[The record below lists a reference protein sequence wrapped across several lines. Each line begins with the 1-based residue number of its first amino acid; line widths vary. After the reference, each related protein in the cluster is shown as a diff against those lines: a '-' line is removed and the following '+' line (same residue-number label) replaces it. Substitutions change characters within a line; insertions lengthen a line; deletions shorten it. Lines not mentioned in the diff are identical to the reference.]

1 MSTPE
6 PATPPAAGEGEP
18 PRRRID
24 RRGLLA
30 LGALL
35 FVVSTAQT
43 WWANRHDERLGQ
55 AVAALAQP
63 GDIRM
68 ISSENCAICQLAR
81 NWLLEH
87 RVPFKE
93 CLIER
98 DTACREDFVAT
109 GAPGTPVF
117 QVRGEQML
125 GFRAEALRELLERQA
140 ARPAPSSKDL

>member
-1 MSTPE
+1 MS
-6 PATPPAAGEGEP
+6 AAGEPTREDP

-24 RRGLLA
+24 RRSLLA
-30 LGALL
+30 LGTLL

-43 WWANRHDERLGQ
+43 WWAKRYDERLGES
-55 AVAALAQP
+55 VAALARP

-81 NWLLEH
+81 QWLLEH

-98 DTACREDFVAT
+98 DAACRADFVAT
-109 GAPGTPVF
+109 GAPGTPVL
-117 QVRGEQML
+117 QVRGEPLL
-125 GFRAEALRELLERQA
+125 GFRAEALLDLLERQQAAGA
-140 ARPAPSSKDL
+140 ARAVSKNL

>member
-1 MSTPE
+1 M
-6 PATPPAAGEGEP
+6 GDDP

-24 RRGLLA
+24 RRSLLA
-30 LGALL
+30 LGTLL

-43 WWANRHDERLGQ
+43 WWANRYDDRLGE

-68 ISSENCAICQLAR
+68 ISSEHCAICQLAR

-98 DTACREDFVAT
+98 DAACRADFVAS
-109 GAPGTPVF
+109 GSPGTTVL

-125 GFRAEALRELLERQA
+125 GFKAEGLREVLERQTA
-140 ARPAPSSKDL
+140 GPGPASKDL

>member
-1 MSTPE
+1 VSPPGDAAAE
-6 PATPPAAGEGEP
+6 QAPAT
-18 PRRRID
+18 RRIN
-24 RRGLLA
+24 RKSLLA

-35 FVVSTAQT
+35 FAVSTLQT
-43 WWANRHDERLGQ
+43 WWANRSDDRLGE

-68 ISSENCAICQLAR
+68 ISSESCAICQLAR
-81 NWLLEH
+81 QWLLQH
-87 RVPFKE
+87 RVPFSE

-98 DTACREDFVAT
+98 DAACRADFVAT

-125 GFRAEALRELLERQA
+125 GFRAAALRDLLERDE
-140 ARPAPSSKDL
+140 RRGPP

>member
-1 MSTPE
+1 MSDTGA
-6 PATPPAAGEGEP
+6 PAPQPNEQEAP
-18 PRRRID
+18 PRRGID
-24 RRGLLA
+24 RKSLLA

-43 WWANRHDERLGQ
+43 WWAGRYDKRLGDS
-55 AVAALAQP
+55 VAALAAP

-81 NWLLEH
+81 QWLLQH
-87 RVPFKE
+87 RVPFQE

-98 DTACREDFVAT
+98 DAACRADFEAT

-117 QVRGEQML
+117 QVRGRQML
-125 GFRAEALRELLERQA
+125 GFKAEALRDLLERT
-140 ARPAPSSKDL
+140 AP

>member
-1 MSTPE
+1 MS
-6 PATPPAAGEGEP
+6 AAGEPTREDP

-24 RRGLLA
+24 RRTLLA

-43 WWANRHDERLGQ
+43 WWANRYDERLGES
-55 AVAALAQP
+55 VAALARP

-68 ISSENCAICQLAR
+68 ISSEHCAICQLAR
-81 NWLLEH
+81 QWLLEH

-98 DTACREDFVAT
+98 DAACRADFVAT
-109 GAPGTPVF
+109 GAPGTPVL
-117 QVRGEQML
+117 QVRGEPLL
-125 GFRAEALRELLERQA
+125 GFRAEALLDLLERQQAAGA
-140 ARPAPSSKDL
+140 ARAVSKNL